1 MPLLSH
7 LQELRRRMLIVAVAV
22 LIGSLLGYFLNSWIF
37 DLLVEPY
44 ATATGQESL
53 NVFEVGEAFSITM
66 KLSLFAGIV
75 LASPVW
81 VYQLWAFV
89 GPALSRRERRW
100 VIPLSVLL
108 AGLFGG
114 GVWFAYWTLPR
125 ALSWLLGFGDDRL
138 TPVLGVSKYFD
149 FSLRYLGA
157 FGFTFEFPV
166 FLFAA
171 GLAGIV
177 TSRQLRRGRRWAM
190 LIVVVA
196 GAAVTPG
203 GDPLTLLLLTVPLY
217 LMYEIT
223 ILAVR
228 FIAKR

>member
-1 MPLLSH
+1 MPLLAH
-7 LQELRRRMLIVAVAV
+7 LGELRRRLLIAAVAV
-22 LIGSLLGYFLNSWIF
+22 LFASLVGYFFNSWSF

-44 ATATGQESL
+44 QTATGQDSL

-66 KLSLFAGIV
+66 KLSLFAGI
-75 LASPVW
+75 LLSSPVW
-81 VYQLWAFV
+81 VYQIWAFV
-89 GPALSRRERRW
+89 GPALNRRERRW

-108 AGLFGG
+108 AALFGA

-149 FSLRYLGA
+149 FALRYLGA
-157 FGFTFEFPV
+157 FGIAFEFPV

-177 TSRQLRRGRRWAM
+177 SSRQLRRGRRWAV
-190 LIVVVA
+190 LIMVVA
-196 GAAVTPG
+196 GAAITPG
-203 GDPLTLLLLTVPLY
+203 GDPLTLVLLAVPLY
-217 LMYEIT
+217 LMYEAT

-228 FIAKR
+228 FLAKR